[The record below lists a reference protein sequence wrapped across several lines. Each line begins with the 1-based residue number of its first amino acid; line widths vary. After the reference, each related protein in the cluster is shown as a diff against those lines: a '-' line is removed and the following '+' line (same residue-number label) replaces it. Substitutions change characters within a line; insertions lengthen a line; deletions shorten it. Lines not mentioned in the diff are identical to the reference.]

1 MAVRNHSLATVSVMQ
16 PRLVF
21 VIVVSGSGGSAVAGG
36 GANTTVVEDYM
47 PHLLQTWCWVPCN
60 RDVPFLLNSI
70 KINLC
75 PQRPRISN
83 IF

>member
-36 GANTTVVEDYM
+36 GANTTVVEETNLIIIICPTCYR
-47 PHLLQTWCWVPCN
+47 PGAG
-60 RDVPFLLNSI
+60 FLVTVMYRS
-70 KINLC
+70 C
-75 PQRPRISN
+75 STPSR
-83 IF
+83 